1 MTYQMN
7 GNAMGQLLNA
17 ESMASSAASAV
28 WMLKEQLANSPN
40 QIPNLEFQLGVLAML
55 GMIEGQLTELVTQID
70 QIDVTAT
77 HQGTPQCKVA
87 VEGLVQ

>member
-28 WMLKEQLANSPN
+28 WMLKEQIANSPN

-55 GMIEGQLTELVTQID
+55 GL
-70 QIDVTAT
+70 
-77 HQGTPQCKVA
+77 
-87 VEGLVQ
+87 